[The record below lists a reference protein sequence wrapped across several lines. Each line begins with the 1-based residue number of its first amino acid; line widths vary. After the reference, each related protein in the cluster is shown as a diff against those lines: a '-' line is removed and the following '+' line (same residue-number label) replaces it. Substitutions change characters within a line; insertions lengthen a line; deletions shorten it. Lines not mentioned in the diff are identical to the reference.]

1 MTDES
6 KPLAF
11 RLNNSPT
18 AALEAK
24 VEELAADGV
33 TVYRLGLGEPDFN
46 TPDHVKDAG
55 IQAIK
60 DDFSRYTATGGMQ
73 ALRKAAADRLAV
85 ETGVTYQASETIVT
99 AGAKQALF
107 NALAALCP
115 PGGEVLLPVPHW
127 VSFPEQIRAVGGVPV
142 QVRATAAQR
151 WRVTVED
158 LAAKVT
164 PRTKGLIFN
173 SPNNPSGAVY
183 TRAEQQAIARL
194 CVEKDLWVISDEIYS
209 QYVFTEEGHASIA
222 SFPGMRERTVVVN
235 AVSKTYG
242 MTGWRIGYA
251 AAPAPLIKAM
261 VTLQS
266 HVTSNASSIAQK
278 AAVAALSGSH
288 AWFDPIREHYK
299 VRRDSMVTSVNA
311 SKGMT
316 CVSPDGTFFVWADMS
331 EWIGKQLAGRA
342 IKSSEEFAAV
352 LLEDARVAVMPGT
365 GFGDDRMLRLAFA
378 NGDAELAEG
387 LRRIKAITSGGKV
400 AA

>member
-127 VSFPEQIRAVGGVPV
+127 VSFPNRSA
-142 QVRATAAQR
+142 RWAACR
-151 WRVTVED
+151 FR
-158 LAAKVT
+158 
-164 PRTKGLIFN
+164 
-173 SPNNPSGAVY
+173 
-183 TRAEQQAIARL
+183 
-194 CVEKDLWVISDEIYS
+194 C
-209 QYVFTEEGHASIA
+209 
-222 SFPGMRERTVVVN
+222 
-235 AVSKTYG
+235 
-242 MTGWRIGYA
+242 
-251 AAPAPLIKAM
+251 
-261 VTLQS
+261 
-266 HVTSNASSIAQK
+266 
-278 AAVAALSGSH
+278 
-288 AWFDPIREHYK
+288 
-299 VRRDSMVTSVNA
+299 VRRPRSAGA
-311 SKGMT
+311 SR
-316 CVSPDGTFFVWADMS
+316 SRISRPRS
-331 EWIGKQLAGRA
+331 R
-342 IKSSEEFAAV
+342 
-352 LLEDARVAVMPGT
+352 PGPR
-365 GFGDDRMLRLAFA
+365 G
-378 NGDAELAEG
+378 
-387 LRRIKAITSGGKV
+387 
-400 AA
+400 